1 MMVFQPGYDHS
12 VHQHIISVK
21 CLLPRSKTNQ
31 TLTHTHTYAQVRRK
45 SDKGTAVVRRLQK
58 ISISRLNYKRME
70 ENVPAPLPEQAR
82 AKRMGHAWAFFH
94 FPFSVLFCVFDLLH
108 AVRRKLIQSSVEA
121 FCAND
126 WCWRVRAALRCHPFK
141 RSAPSRASRPLLPNL
156 QKKKKKQPA
165 QFISFKKSDW
175 NSKPHKALSMP
186 GRARTQGID
195 EGMPHPTG
203 CVGIM
208 RRMNYSN
215 CPYAKRERAK
225 TKWMSDW
232 LSIQLHVCVCSER
245 ECNFS
250 YQISADLLFA
260 FDIRPTRI
268 NDVQLLLMMCW
279 LSSDCSMRN
288 MSSTLQ

>member
-1 MMVFQPGYDHS
+1 MSF
-12 VHQHIISVK
+12 
-21 CLLPRSKTNQ
+21 
-31 TLTHTHTYAQVRRK
+31 
-45 SDKGTAVVRRLQK
+45 
-58 ISISRLNYKRME
+58 
-70 ENVPAPLPEQAR
+70 
-82 AKRMGHAWAFFH
+82 
-94 FPFSVLFCVFDLLH
+94 FPFSIFCFVLCVW
-108 AVRRKLIQSSVEA
+108 SSA
-121 FCAND
+121 
-126 WCWRVRAALRCHPFK
+126 RGAAQTHSVIRWGFLCEWLMLARQ
-141 RSAPSRASRPLLPNL
+141 SRPSVPSI
-156 QKKKKKQPA
+156 QAVCAVARVASAAAKFTKKKKKQPA

>member
-156 QKKKKKQPA
+156 QKKKKNNQRN
-165 QFISFKKSDW
+165 SFHLK
-175 NSKPHKALSMP
+175 NQIEILSRTKRSACLGER
-186 GRARTQGID
+186 GR
-195 EGMPHPTG
+195 
-203 CVGIM
+203 
-208 RRMNYSN
+208 
-215 CPYAKRERAK
+215 REL
-225 TKWMSDW
+225 T
-232 LSIQLHVCVCSER
+232 R
-245 ECNFS
+245 ECRTPL
-250 YQISADLLFA
+250 AA
-260 FDIRPTRI
+260 
-268 NDVQLLLMMCW
+268 W
-279 LSSDCSMRN
+279 A
-288 MSSTLQ
+288 